1 MRKTPWIAL
10 LLPCALFLGLV
21 CGMMVGAMFVP
32 DDAGLAVGASV
43 LFYGLIGLLVAA
55 VLTIILARRLAAN
68 ALRVTALAALAL
80 SIIGAAVVGW
90 RVIETQR
97 EARSRSRI
105 AAVAVPQWS
114 GILAQ
119 SSIVDGR

>member
-10 LLPCALFLGLV
+10 LLPCALFLGLI
-21 CGMMVGAMFVP
+21 CGMMIGALFVP
-32 DDAGLAVGASV
+32 DGDGLAAGASV

-68 ALRVTALAALAL
+68 GLKTVALAALAL

-90 RVIETQR
+90 RVMETQR
-97 EARSRSRI
+97 EAKSRSRI
-105 AAVAVPQWS
+105 AAFPVLPQ
-114 GILAQ
+114 
-119 SSIVDGR
+119 